1 MLSRTFARYSAFELK
16 TKGSGYMKHLDL
28 YARRD
33 PQLAP
38 YILREVDIEY
48 KRKCRKVNFCFWMAM
63 CTLAAFYNNRMS
75 AETIYFMKR
84 YAEYMQ
90 AEQECLDDDASI
102 RRRALTQFMNV
113 VRSSYAK
120 TAGKWTSKDAKDA
133 DMIFSGFINQPR

>member
-1 MLSRTFARYSAFELK
+1 
-16 TKGSGYMKHLDL
+16 MKHLDL

-38 YILREVDIEY
+38 YILREVDIEF

-63 CTLAAFYNNRMS
+63 ATMAAFYNNRMS

-113 VRSSYAK
+113 VRSSYSK
-120 TAGKWTSKDAKDA
+120 TSGKWTALDAKDA
-133 DMIFSGFINQPR
+133 DSIFATFISQPR